1 MPTPIHCRRF
11 TVVLAI
17 QLRGLSSHHVK
28 TYAKA
33 ESFDCS
39 TLSVNYCKYQHN
51 SCSRARK
58 VYRDIQLFG
67 KGDRSTG

>member
-11 TVVLAI
+11 TLVLAI
-17 QLRGLSSHHVK
+17 QLRGLSSDRVE

-33 ESFDCS
+33 ESFDCYS
-39 TLSVNYCKYQHN
+39 LSVNYCKYLHN

-58 VYRDIQLFG
+58 VYRDIQKFG